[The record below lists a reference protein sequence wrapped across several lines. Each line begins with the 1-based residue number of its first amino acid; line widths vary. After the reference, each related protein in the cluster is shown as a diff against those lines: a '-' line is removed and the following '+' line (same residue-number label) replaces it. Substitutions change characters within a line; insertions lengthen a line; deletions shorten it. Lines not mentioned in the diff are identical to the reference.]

1 MNTQRISYIYTI
13 LLLGLLNAFGP
24 FVIDMYLPS
33 MPVMTRVFNCPASVI
48 QLGLTFSMIG
58 LAVGQL
64 IFGPLSD
71 KYGRKP
77 ILLFTLLIFI
87 AASVVCCWSDSVIVF
102 TIARFFQ
109 GVGGAGGVVLSRSIA
124 ADKYSGRELARMIAI
139 ISVINNMAPIA
150 APIAGG
156 AIAFSWG
163 WRAVFVTLL
172 GLGIVLFLLSLPFGE
187 SLAKQNRHS
196 GTVLDFLRNYK
207 LTLRIPGVL
216 RYSLIYAMSMA
227 ALFAYISA
235 TPFIV
240 QSIFGFSELQFSV
253 VFAVNAISLG
263 IGAGTSVKL
272 PSSQSAIRVGTALGV
287 IAATILVICA
297 FALGNLFLAYEI
309 PTAILM
315 FSLGLILTSSTTIAM
330 DKGRKYAGVTSA
342 MLGGMGFIIGGIIS
356 PLVGLGNVQ
365 IVSALFCF
373 GFILSAM
380 LCSLHSS
387 KE

>member
-1 MNTQRISYIYTI
+1 MNTKFISYIYTI

-33 MPVMTRVFNCPASVI
+33 MPVMTRVFNCSASVI

-77 ILLFTLLIFI
+77 ILLITLLIFI
-87 AASVVCCWSDSVIVF
+87 AASVVCCWSDSVIGF

-124 ADKYSGRELARMIAI
+124 ADKYSGRELAKMIAI

-172 GLGIVLFLLSLPFGE
+172 GLGIVLFLMSLPFGE

-216 RYSLIYAMSMA
+216 RYSSIYAMSMA

-263 IGAGTSVKL
+263 IGAGISVKL
-272 PSSQSAIRVGTALGV
+272 PSSQSAIRAGSALGV

-356 PLVGLGNVQ
+356 PLVGIGNVQ

-380 LCSLHSS
+380 LCSLHNS